1 MFALL
6 QYMGSQMSDRVRLK
20 CIELLYGW
28 SQVLSHEPKVKEAYQ
43 MMKRQGIIKY
53 DPVHIDKV
61 GILCQFIIF
70 SEKNRIRHLCS
81 AKDTD
86 LAQRS
91 LYFHCTSKSV
101 KVFCQT
107 LNLAD
112 SSELIYLFHCYLHIA
127 KTVLHQ
133 CLCFIVIG
141 I

>member
-61 GILCQFIIF
+61 GILCHFIIF

-91 LYFHCTSKSV
+91 LYFHCTSKSES
-101 KVFCQT
+101 F
-107 LNLAD
+107 LPD
-112 SSELIYLFHCYLHIA
+112 SEPGRFKRTHLFILLLFTYS
-127 KTVLHQ
+127 
-133 CLCFIVIG
+133 
-141 I
+141 